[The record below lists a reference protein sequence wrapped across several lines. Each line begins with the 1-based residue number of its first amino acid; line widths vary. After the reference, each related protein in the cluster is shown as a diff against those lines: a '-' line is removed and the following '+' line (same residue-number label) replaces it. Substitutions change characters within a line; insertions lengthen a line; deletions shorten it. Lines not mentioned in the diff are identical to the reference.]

1 MQEEAVHKLRLI
13 EQRMVR
19 TIGCG
24 VKHPFRVLDGFT
36 VFQLTVVLRFLLQQ
50 RRCRFRRYAIKGID
64 CITGVQDVI
73 ECDPNPDAATRSHQS

>member
-1 MQEEAVHKLRLI
+1 MQEEAVYKLRLI

-24 VKHPFRVLDGFT
+24 VKPPFRVFNGFT

-50 RRCRFRRYAIKGID
+50 RQCRFRGYASKGID
-64 CITGVQDVI
+64 GITRAQDVT
-73 ECDPNPDAATRSHQS
+73 ECDPNPDAVTRSHY